1 MLHKYCVKESATGAT
16 GNFLQFHSDNM
27 FSFLYT
33 VLVARKALC
42 DNLINKIE
50 YVDIR
55 FCPSCIVTDFSIRLI
70 IINLLVRKYFFLS
83 SLKCNTYDKLKQM
96 TMTYQM
102 AA

>member
-16 GNFLQFHSDNM
+16 GNFLQFCSDNM

-42 DNLINKIE
+42 DNLINK
-50 YVDIR
+50 
-55 FCPSCIVTDFSIRLI
+55 SGTDFSIRLI

-83 SLKCNTYDKLKQM
+83 SLKYNTYDKLKQM